1 MRYAGAIF
9 HYLSLTIMQALF
21 IPKETREF
29 EERVALIPKD
39 IQQLQKD
46 FQIFVQE
53 DAGLSAGYR
62 NEEYQEHGA
71 SICTLEEGLEKA
83 QVIVF
88 VAGPKNIEQW
98 KLKEHQLLIGL
109 MNLYTQSHWVDYFKE
124 HQCSSLSLE
133 MIPRITRAQS
143 MDILSS
149 QSNLAGY
156 KAALVA
162 IEQFKSVVPML
173 MTAAGSISPA
183 KFLIIGAGVAGLQ
196 AIATAKRMGARV
208 SAFDV
213 RPAAKEQVE
222 SLGAT
227 FIEVESQEDLET
239 SGGYAKE
246 TSEDYKRRQQEL
258 LNQELS
264 KVDVVITTALIPGR
278 QAPILLT
285 QEQVELMK
293 EGSLVVDMAIS
304 MGGNCSLTEYGK
316 NIDHQGV
323 KILGHPNLASLVA
336 KDSSK
341 FFSKNIFNLLKHLT
355 SVEFEEWKT
364 DPILQPCLLQIQGQ
378 NVHESLKAEVKE
390 PAVQEQKIQA

>member
-1 MRYAGAIF
+1 
-9 HYLSLTIMQALF
+9 MQLLF

-39 IQQLQKD
+39 
-46 FQIFVQE
+46 VQALAKNYE
-53 DAGLSAGYR
+53 VFIEQGAGSASGYSDL
-62 NEEYQEHGA
+62 EYEQDGA
-71 SICTLEEGLEKA
+71 KICSLAQGLEKA
-83 QVIVF
+83 HVIVF
-88 VAGPKNIEQW
+88 VAGPDDIRQWNLQEEQ
-98 KLKEHQLLIGL
+98 LVIGL
-109 MNLYTQSHWVDYFKE
+109 MNLYSQKNWLDYFSEKK
-124 HQCSSLSLE
+124 CSSLSLE

-213 RPAAKEQVE
+213 RAAAKEQVE

-227 FIEVESQEDLET
+227 FIEVQTQENLET

-246 TSEDYKRRQQEL
+246 TSDDYKLKQQER
-258 LNQELS
+258 LNEELK

-285 QEQVELMK
+285 KEQVEMMQK
-293 EGSLVVDMAIS
+293 GSLIVDMAIS
-304 MGGNCSLTEYGK
+304 MGGNCQLSEYGK
-316 NIDHQGV
+316 NKEHQGV
-323 KILGHPNLASLVA
+323 TIIGHPNLASLVA

-341 FFSKNIFNLLKHLT
+341 FFSKNITNLLQHLN
-355 SVEFEEWKT
+355 SIQSEQWLS
-364 DPILQPCLLQIQGQ
+364 DPIIESCLLQKNGQ
-378 NVHESLKAEVKE
+378 IVHESLMMKKNESLQENQKVEV
-390 PAVQEQKIQA
+390 